1 MLNFSKIPRFIIQ
14 RLPIMS
20 EEFFPTISNLSQLF
34 KNNTKLIISTENQSQ
49 LKQFQEQNQKSKL
62 SLICLWAGLLAWDI
76 NRFFLKDKSLLLK
89 IFRTKYHIFSA
100 FGCISI
106 YTYMDFQRGFRM
118 IEMLGKD
125 DVRYFTLKHPN
136 SAI

>member
-49 LKQFQEQNQKSKL
+49 LKQFQEKNQQSKL

-100 FGCISI
+100 FGCICI
-106 YTYMDFQRGFRM
+106 DTYMDFQRGFRM